1 MSRGAQHEIKILLN
15 YLGGMTPLSERE
27 IEIGKAC
34 YFVGRCVR
42 EDEILYNRSLF
53 DDDEDNGDRKNKI
66 RN

>member
-15 YLGGMTPLSERE
+15 YLEEMTPLSKRE

-42 EDEILYNRSLF
+42 EEEIIYNRSLF
-53 DDDEDNGDRKNKI
+53 ADEENNGE
-66 RN
+66 

>member
-1 MSRGAQHEIKILLN
+1 MSGGAQHEIKILLN

-27 IEIGKAC
+27 IEIGKVC

>member
-1 MSRGAQHEIKILLN
+1 MSRGAKHEIKILLN
-15 YLGGMTPLSERE
+15 YLEEMTPLSKRE

-42 EDEILYNRSLF
+42 EEEILYNRSLF